1 MILILTTI
9 ALAVAVGFLLGR
21 TLKGFPALQVRW
33 GWLALAGVILQVAPI
48 NGTLGY
54 LTLLASFVLLIA
66 FCLKNLV
73 TAGFALI
80 LLGVVLN
87 MTVIAVDHG
96 MPVPLHVIQAA
107 HRQSILVDLQTNGG
121 AKHHLATSEDHLL
134 PLADSIGIGPPF
146 DQAVSIGDI
155 CVHLGVAW
163 FIVAGMKRRKP
174 APAQVSL
181 T

>member
-1 MILILTTI
+1 LILILATI
-9 ALAVAVGFLLGR
+9 AVAVAIGYALGR
-21 TLKGFPALQVRW
+21 TLRGFPAIQVRW
-33 GWLALAGVILQVAPI
+33 GWLALIGVILQIAPI

-54 LTLLASFVLLIA
+54 WVLLGSFVCLIT
-66 FCLKNLV
+66 FCLRNLA

-80 LLGVVLN
+80 LLGVILN

-107 HRQSILVDLQTNGG
+107 HRESVLVDLQTSGG
-121 AKHHLATSEDHLL
+121 AKHHLATSDDHLL

-146 DQAVSIGDI
+146 DQAVSIGDV

-163 FIVAGMKRRKP
+163 FIVVGMRRRKP